1 MRKGRRT
8 EGRGVMLGD
17 EGVPI
22 IVSVDLFVVFYFKRG
37 AGESVLYIVGIG
49 LETRRMITGM
59 LCGLFVRISYV

>member
-1 MRKGRRT
+1 
-8 EGRGVMLGD
+8 MLGD

-37 AGESVLYIVGIG
+37 AGESVLYFVGIG